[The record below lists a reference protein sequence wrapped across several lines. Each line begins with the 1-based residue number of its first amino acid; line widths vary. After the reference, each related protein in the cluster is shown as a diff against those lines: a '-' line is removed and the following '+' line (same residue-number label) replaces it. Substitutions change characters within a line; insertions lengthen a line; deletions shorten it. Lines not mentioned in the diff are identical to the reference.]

1 MAQTPQPSQAND
13 KPSTWLA
20 SRWVRGL
27 LALAGIVAVAVITS
41 VWLFARSVNA
51 PLSGL
56 SEAQIYEVRPGSN
69 LSRVATDLHA
79 QGHLVHPLVLRLLA
93 RWQGVGATI
102 QQGEYRL
109 QPGMSATDLLQ
120 AMVSGEVVQYRVTLL
135 EGWTLRQALVAIQQA
150 EKVSLQL
157 APDASLADIAR
168 AMAIPRD
175 NPEGLVF
182 PDTYFYT
189 KGTSDVEILRRGY
202 QRLETVLQDAWS
214 TRLGALPYET
224 PYQAL
229 IMASIIEKESAA
241 ASERGH
247 IAGVFVR
254 RLEQGMRLQSDPT
267 VIYGIGED
275 FDGDLRRTDL
285 RTTTDYN
292 TYRINGLPPTPIAL
306 AGRDSIHAS
315 LNPLPSDYLYFVSRG
330 DGSHQFSA
338 TLEQH
343 NAAVNR
349 YQRQNNDQNNN
360 QANDQQNAQSING
373 PQ

>member
-1 MAQTPQPSQAND
+1 
-13 KPSTWLA
+13 
-20 SRWVRGL
+20 
-27 LALAGIVAVAVITS
+27 
-41 VWLFARSVNA
+41 
-51 PLSGL
+51 
-56 SEAQIYEVRPGSN
+56 
-69 LSRVATDLHA
+69 
-79 QGHLVHPLVLRLLA
+79 
-93 RWQGVGATI
+93 
-102 QQGEYRL
+102 
-109 QPGMSATDLLQ
+109 
-120 AMVSGEVVQYRVTLL
+120 
-135 EGWTLRQALVAIQQA
+135 
-150 EKVSLQL
+150 
-157 APDASLADIAR
+157 
-168 AMAIPRD
+168 
-175 NPEGLVF
+175 
-182 PDTYFYT
+182 
-189 KGTSDVEILRRGY
+189 
-202 QRLETVLQDAWS
+202 
-214 TRLGALPYET
+214 

>member
-1 MAQTPQPSQAND
+1 MAEPDQPTQSPDSDA
-13 KPSTWLA
+13 P
-20 SRWVRGL
+20 L
-27 LALAGIVAVAVITS
+27 LAGRWLRSLLAALTLFGLVLLVG
-41 VWLFARSVNA
+41 VWFFARSVSA
-51 PLSGL
+51 PMAGL
-56 SEAQIYEVRPGSN
+56 SAPEVYEVRPGSSLN
-69 LSRVATDLHA
+69 RVAADLHA
-79 QGHLVHPLVLRLLA
+79 QGQLFHPLVLRLLA
-93 RWQGVGATI
+93 RWRGVGATI

-109 QPGMSATDLLQ
+109 EPGMSAADLLE
-120 AMVSGEVVQYRVTLL
+120 AMVSGDTVQYRVTLV
-135 EGWTLRQALVAIQQA
+135 EGWTIREALAA
-150 EKVSLQL
+150 LQRADNVTSRL
-157 APDASLADIAR
+157 PANADLADIAR
-168 AMAIPRD
+168 AMAVPQD

-202 QRLETVLQDAWS
+202 QRLQTVLQQAWED
-214 TRLGALPYET
+214 RLGALPYET
-224 PYQAL
+224 PYEAL

-267 VIYGIGED
+267 VIYGVGD
-275 FDGDLRRTDL
+275 SFDGDLRREDL

-306 AGRDSIHAS
+306 AGRESIHAS

-338 TLEQH
+338 TLEAH

-349 YQRQNNDQNNN
+349 FQRQAGNQNNSQDSN
-360 QANDQQNAQSING
+360 GQQ
-373 PQ
+373 